1 MEFGMVGNMSKI
13 DIICVDMCH
22 VRSTYV
28 SDSSAIVSRG
38 LPVLDPAG
46 ESRERLDPRRLALN
60 K

>member
-1 MEFGMVGNMSKI
+1 MVGNMSKI